1 MKTILLL
8 ITLALPCAAQSIFT
22 GGIAIHSGTGD
33 DQKSNAYEFKSPY
46 VLQWTLKDQ
55 APSKRD
61 NPYWRATTDTG
72 WKQKWVAIDVRD
84 AATGKLVAT
93 QMLSGRENH
102 FNVPSGGKHYIVVV
116 GAPNIAWDVKAKEG
130 RVVVTEKGETME
142 APKPGGWAGA
152 TNQPAMTQKLAAE
165 MAARQRQIAEAEA
178 NKSPSET
185 TNTTPAPEVTP
196 APAPKPSSVPGL
208 PAGVE
213 PTKKA
218 DSGLPPGMMKRAK

>member
-22 GGIAIHSGTGD
+22 GGISIQTGSGD
-33 DQKSNAYEFKSPY
+33 DQKSNAYQFNSPY
-46 VLQWTLKDQ
+46 VLQWTLRDQ
-55 APSKRD
+55 PPSKRD
-61 NPYWRATTDTG
+61 NPYWRATTESG
-72 WKQKWVAIDVRD
+72 WKQKWVQIDVRD
-84 AATGKLVAT
+84 AATGKLVVS

-102 FNVPSGGKHYIVVV
+102 FNVPAPGKHYIVVN
-116 GAPNIAWDVKAKEG
+116 GDRDIAWDVKAKEG

-142 APKPGGWAGA
+142 APKPGGWAGG
-152 TNQPAMTQKLAAE
+152 TNQPAKTDKLAAE
-165 MAARQRQIAEAEA
+165 MAARQRQIAETQA
-178 NKSPSET
+178 NTTSET
-185 TNTTPAPEVTP
+185 TNVAQAPEVTP

-218 DSGLPPGMMKRAK
+218 ESGLPPGMMKRAK